1 MTSLHQEATTRTP
14 EVLLDSAKGMFVLKG
29 ESYPE
34 DITGFFGP
42 VRIALTQVLDE
53 VENGLNV
60 EIKLIYFNSSSARVL
75 MEIMDQMDEKAAE
88 GVAVNVKWY
97 CDPDDDITREFAE
110 DISEDLSSI
119 DFTIIDEAIE

>member
-14 EVLLDSAKGMFVLKG
+14 EVVLDSAKGMFVLKG

-42 VRIALTQVLDE
+42 VRVALTQALDE

-88 GVAVNVKWY
+88 GVAVAVNWY